1 MDKEHHCNWSWLR
14 SEDKEMTVVVFKV
27 VCAMQV
33 WASRWGQKR
42 SKWVSLIMAAVP
54 GAATIITNGI
64 SPRCLLMRKIR
75 SREPRLMIS
84 YLLDIN
90 CKETAAVTG
99 GVTTVCHIPAHFHR
113 RYETRAAHV
122 RSCGSR
128 GETGGKTWSRIAST
142 HLMCRILMSFLP
154 YFIFNAYAQR

>member
-1 MDKEHHCNWSWLR
+1 MDKKHHCNWSQLP

-64 SPRCLLMRKIR
+64 SSSCLLMRKIR

-84 YLLDIN
+84 YLPEIN
-90 CKETAAVTG
+90 CKETAAALLRVW

-122 RSCGSR
+122 RSW

-142 HLMCRILMSFLP
+142 HLMCRI
-154 YFIFNAYAQR
+154 R